1 MYNLHWDEPFIR
13 KAKKLMKN
21 NPNFEI
27 IFKKRIELL
36 ELDPFHPT
44 LKTHKLQ
51 GKLKKYYSCSIDY
64 YFRLIFDFLDNE
76 NIQLLDIGSHDEVY

>member
-1 MYNLHWDEPFIR
+1 MYNLHWDEPFI
-13 KAKKLMKN
+13 KKVKKLMKN

>member
-1 MYNLHWDEPFIR
+1 
-13 KAKKLMKN
+13 
-21 NPNFEI
+21 
-27 IFKKRIELL
+27 LL

>member
-1 MYNLHWDEPFIR
+1 MYNLHWDEPFI
-13 KAKKLMKN
+13 KKVKKLMKN

-64 YFRLIFDFLDNE
+64 YYRLIFDFLDNE